1 MVLALRIRAW
11 GAIVRRDPEKE
22 LWEFAAAVALG
33 AFAAI
38 AMFIS
43 CAVTFAP

>member
-1 MVLALRIRAW
+1 M
-11 GAIVRRDPEKE
+11 RRDPEKE
-22 LWEFAAAVALG
+22 LWEFAAAVAFG

-38 AMFIS
+38 VTFIS